1 MSELLKELEEK
12 LETEEEFRVDDD
24 QKAEWCLQKIREAN
38 ADMEKWLAFYD
49 QRKEAVKADTAN
61 RIAFFEH
68 HLREYFNSV
77 PHKVTKTQENYPLPS
92 GKLVFKQ
99 QEPEYERDD
108 ELIMKWMYET
118 SDTPHKYIKTKESL
132 DWSAFKKTLTV
143 CGEVVADENGVV
155 IPGIKAIEREPV
167 FKVEVK

>member
-38 ADMEKWLAFYD
+38 ADMEKWLEFYD

-68 HLREYFNSV
+68 HLREYSNSV

-108 ELIMKWMYET
+108 ENVLAWLKENGGE
-118 SDTPHKYIKTKESL
+118 KYIKVKESL
-132 DWSAFKKTLTV
+132 DWSGLKKTLTV
-143 CGEVVADENGVV
+143 CGETVADENGEV

>member
-38 ADMEKWLAFYD
+38 ADMEKWLEFYD

-108 ELIMKWMYET
+108 ENVLAWLKENGGE
-118 SDTPHKYIKTKESL
+118 KYIKVKESL
-132 DWSAFKKTLTV
+132 DWSGLKKTLTV
-143 CGEVVADENGVV
+143 CGETVADENGEV

>member
-38 ADMEKWLAFYD
+38 ADMERWLAFYD
-49 QRKEAVKADTAN
+49 QRKEAVKADTAS

-68 HLREYFNSV
+68 HLQEYFGSV

-108 ELIMKWMYET
+108 ENVLAWLKENGGE
-118 SDTPHKYIKTKESL
+118 KYIKVKESL
-132 DWSAFKKTLTV
+132 DWSGLKKSLTV
-143 CGEVVADENGVV
+143 CGETVADENGVI

>member
-38 ADMEKWLAFYD
+38 ADMEKWLEFYD

-108 ELIMKWMYET
+108 ESVLAWLKENGGE
-118 SDTPHKYIKTKESL
+118 KYIKVKESL
-132 DWSAFKKTLTV
+132 DWSGLKKTLTV
-143 CGEVVADENGVV
+143 CGETVADENGEV